1 MPTPRF
7 LTLDDV
13 AEILNVS
20 WSQAYALVRRKELI
34 AIQIGGRGQWRV
46 EVDQL
51 ERFIQQKYAEARA
64 GVVSPHPAA
73 AHEKETAATPSA
85 SPIPGR
91 AVLTTATPSS
101 AAACTPRTAPARRG
115 SSGACSASSRKSA
128 PTRSIVPLSTVP
140 SSSTTCTVLRSRASA
155 RTARRRS
162 NRARTTP
169 GNSGAAV

>member
-46 EVDQL
+46 EVAEL

-64 GVVSPHPAA
+64 GTAPEPPVAAEEPPAA
-73 AHEKETAATPSA
+73 TDETAAADADGP
-85 SPIPGR
+85 
-91 AVLTTATPSS
+91 
-101 AAACTPRTAPARRG
+101 
-115 SSGACSASSRKSA
+115 
-128 PTRSIVPLSTVP
+128 
-140 SSSTTCTVLRSRASA
+140 
-155 RTARRRS
+155 RRS
-162 NRARTTP
+162 GGRP
-169 GNSGAAV
+169 P

>member
-46 EVDQL
+46 EVDEL

-64 GVVSPHPAA
+64 G
-73 AHEKETAATPSA
+73 
-85 SPIPGR
+85 
-91 AVLTTATPSS
+91 
-101 AAACTPRTAPARRG
+101 
-115 SSGACSASSRKSA
+115 
-128 PTRSIVPLSTVP
+128 TVP
-140 SSSTTCTVLRSRASA
+140 SEPEAGTPSEESPVDDGAPSSGPRKA
-155 RTARRRS
+155 
-162 NRARTTP
+162 
-169 GNSGAAV
+169 

>member
-46 EVDQL
+46 EVDEL

-64 GVVSPHPAA
+64 GTVPAEEPA
-73 AHEKETAATPSA
+73 
-85 SPIPGR
+85 
-91 AVLTTATPSS
+91 
-101 AAACTPRTAPARRG
+101 TAPTGQPATDAEV
-115 SSGACSASSRKSA
+115 SSGGPSRS
-128 PTRSIVPLSTVP
+128 
-140 SSSTTCTVLRSRASA
+140 
-155 RTARRRS
+155 
-162 NRARTTP
+162 
-169 GNSGAAV
+169 

>member
-46 EVDQL
+46 EVDEL

-64 GVVSPHPAA
+64 GSVPPPPAEPGTAEPVSGEPDAA
-73 AHEKETAATPSA
+73 ASAGTTAAP
-85 SPIPGR
+85 
-91 AVLTTATPSS
+91 AT
-101 AAACTPRTAPARRG
+101 G
-115 SSGACSASSRKSA
+115 G
-128 PTRSIVPLSTVP
+128 
-140 SSSTTCTVLRSRASA
+140 
-155 RTARRRS
+155 RRR
-162 NRARTTP
+162 R
-169 GNSGAAV
+169 